1 MALTSK
7 AKPEPFWIER
17 IAAGHAPRLRT
28 PGESAEDY
36 RVAMGWDQPPP
47 PPTRIV
53 PLDVLVRAREHVPYL
68 GETWKALTQAI
79 DGVLGTPE
87 AKRHKITGEPVIPGN
102 CGFPGCIA
110 CGVSGVDGQT
120 FSRAGTDGGQDG

>member
-79 DGVLGTPE
+79 DGV
-87 AKRHKITGEPVIPGN
+87 R
-102 CGFPGCIA
+102 A
-110 CGVSGVDGQT
+110 CSHPLEVDGQPL
-120 FSRAGTDGGQDG
+120 RCKHCAAGVNTPDGEQR